1 LREDGGPSTM
11 WCIAYGSPIGF
22 PFASGVSQDVA
33 RASQALRSQEFNAPA
48 THVTL
53 NDMAGVP
60 TWSGLELSATAGVE
74 GALPQ
79 EGAFAGDEAARQL
92 HLLPGLMT
100 SDDVGHVR
108 TAAFSKERGFEETTL
123 DTVDHQATFLCR
135 VVEDGEALDAEVCE
149 SLQPFLEGR
158 LLPYV
163 RQKFRCASACVA
175 NVLIRR
181 YLPDERRRLESHFDV
196 YSFATAIV
204 PLSPREDYAGGLYVQ
219 RVPGVPSRRYL
230 DLQAGDCLVHR
241 FDTMHGV
248 HVPAGSRFSLVVW
261 FSDSPESLRLGRAP
275 WVERAATI
283 GNSEAAFIL
292 GGFYCEPPPR
302 PPLLRPIPLFRPTRT
317 SHSPAARVQAY
328 ACTHASPL
336 RLADARTPCCPVF
349 PSRLMCEH
357 SQRLACT
364 ALCVC

>member
-1 LREDGGPSTM
+1 
-11 WCIAYGSPIGF
+11 
-22 PFASGVSQDVA
+22 
-33 RASQALRSQEFNAPA
+33 
-48 THVTL
+48 VTL

-196 YSFATAIV
+196 SSFATAIV